1 MKLRAPIPVVT
12 TASGETMKLA
22 TLGAL
27 VSAGLVV
34 LLVGASPSGEVRG
47 QHFADRRSGGQD
59 ASQSA
64 ELITL
69 STSATDEL
77 GKSVQQVT
85 IIDPKTRVMA
95 VYHVASGAEKSGG
108 IELKSVRKF
117 DWDLQMEEFNA
128 TSPLPREVRSQVA
141 PNYHQR

>member
-1 MKLRAPIPVVT
+1 
-12 TASGETMKLA
+12 MKLA

-27 VSAGLVV
+27 ISAGLVV
-34 LLVGASPSGEVRG
+34 LLLGASPSGEAHAQR
-47 QHFADRRSGGQD
+47 FAEQRTAGHD

-64 ELITL
+64 DLITL

-95 VYHVASGAEKSGG
+95 VYHVAAGAEKSGE

-128 TSPLPREVRSQVA
+128 TSPLPREVRSQIA

>member
-1 MKLRAPIPVVT
+1 MMLRAPIPVVS
-12 TASGETMKLA
+12 TASGEKMKLA

-34 LLVGASPSGEVRG
+34 LFVGASPSGEVHAQR
-47 QHFADRRSGGQD
+47 FAEPRAAGHD

-69 STSATDEL
+69 SATASDES

-85 IIDPKTRVMA
+85 IIDPKSRVMA
-95 VYHVASGAEKSGG
+95 VYHVAAGQEKSGE

-128 TSPLPREVRSQVA
+128 TNPLPREVRSQIA